1 MTKSN
6 EWPFKCVASL
16 THCVRM
22 LRIQVSFRNKESNHK
37 VRKRSFRESQS
48 MSEQANKPLGELGK
62 IVVLLDKSNGG

>member
-22 LRIQVSFRNKESNHK
+22 MRIQVSIRNKESNHK

-48 MSEQANKPLGELGK
+48 MSEQVNKPLGELGK
-62 IVVLLDKSNGG
+62 IVILLDKSNGG